1 MIELRAFVSW
11 LLRDTAKHMGGMIMW
26 MLTVPRAMFVWHRD
40 AVLYG
45 YVRDKRVDSVDVWA
59 AYCMSV
65 LIWVALVLLLM
76 AMVAAVLPET
86 TMLWVC
92 PILGPILG
100 HSMWVV
106 PVMWLTAI
114 WIAVKHK
121 RFQIERERLI
131 NLLNE

>member
-1 MIELRAFVSW
+1 MIEFRAFVGW
-11 LLRDTAKHMGGMIMW
+11 LLRDTATHVVGMIMW
-26 MLTVPRAMFVWHRD
+26 ILAGPRAMFVWHRD

-45 YVRDKRVDSVDVWA
+45 RVRGKPVDRVDVWA
-59 AYCMSV
+59 AYCFSV
-65 LIWVALVLLLM
+65 FIWVVFVLLLM
-76 AMVAAVLPET
+76 ALAASIFPET
-86 TMLWVC
+86 TMLWVR
-92 PILGPILG
+92 PTFGPILG